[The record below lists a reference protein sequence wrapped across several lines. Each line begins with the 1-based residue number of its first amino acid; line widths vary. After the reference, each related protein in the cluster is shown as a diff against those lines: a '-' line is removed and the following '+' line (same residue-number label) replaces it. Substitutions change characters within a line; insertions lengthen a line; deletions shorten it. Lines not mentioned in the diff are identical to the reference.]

1 MKSLYFLLFLLV
13 NISFERM
20 PTILLATEKPFTKET
35 VSEIKDII
43 EKSGNAFKLLEKYK
57 TKQELMDSVKDVD
70 ALIARSDKITK
81 EVIDSSKNLK
91 IIARA
96 GAGYDN
102 IDLSYASKKGIVV
115 MNTPGQNANAVAE
128 LVFGL
133 LVYGVRNFYNG
144 STGTELKGKKLGL
157 YAFGQVGR
165 NVARI
170 AKGFGMEIYS
180 YDAFVPK
187 DVLEKEG
194 VHAVEK
200 PEDLFTECDIVS
212 LHIPAIKETIKS
224 INYELCSKMKKNAIL
239 VNAARKEIINEEEI
253 IKLMEER
260 KDLKYLTDLMPGKH
274 EEFESKF
281 KGRYFSTPKKMGA
294 QTEEANINAGK
305 AAANQIIDFFKT
317 GNTKFQVNK

>member
-1 MKSLYFLLFLLV
+1 MSK
-13 NISFERM
+13 
-20 PTILLATEKPFTKET
+20 ILLATEKPFTKQT
-35 VSEIKDII
+35 VEDIKNII
-43 EKSGNAFKLLEKYK
+43 EKSGNIFKLLENYK
-57 TKQELMDSVKDVD
+57 TKQELIDSVKDID
-70 ALIARSDKITK
+70 ALIVRSDKITQ
-81 EVIDSSKNLK
+81 EIMDSSNNLK

-96 GAGYDN
+96 GAGFDN
-102 IDLSYASKKGIVV
+102 IDISYASKKGIVV

-133 LVYGVRNFYNG
+133 LVYAVRNFYNG
-144 STGTELKGKKLGL
+144 SAGTELKGKKLGL
-157 YAFGQVGR
+157 LAFGQVGR

-170 AKGFGMEIYS
+170 AKGFGMDIYS
-180 YDAFVPK
+180 YDAYVPK
-187 DVLEKEG
+187 EVLEKEDI
-194 VHAVEK
+194 HAVDK
-200 PEDLFTECDIVS
+200 PEELFNNCDIVS
-212 LHIPAIKETIKS
+212 LHIPATKETINS

-239 VNAARKEIINEEEI
+239 INTARKEVINEKEL

-260 KDLKYLTDLMPGKH
+260 NDLKYLTDLMPDNH
-274 EEFESKF
+274 EEFLNKF

>member
-1 MKSLYFLLFLLV
+1 
-13 NISFERM
+13 
-20 PTILLATEKPFTKET
+20 
-35 VSEIKDII
+35 
-43 EKSGNAFKLLEKYK
+43 
-57 TKQELMDSVKDVD
+57 MDSVKDAD
-70 ALIARSDKITK
+70 ALIVHSDKITK
-81 EVIDSSKNLK
+81 EVIIDSSKSLK

-96 GAGYDN
+96 GAGYGYDN

-157 YAFGQVGR
+157 YAFCQVGR

-194 VHAVEK
+194 VYAVEK
-200 PEDLFTECDIVS
+200 PEELFTKYDIVS

-224 INYELCSKMKKNAIL
+224 INYELCSKMKK
-239 VNAARKEIINEEEI
+239 RKMQYWLMRREK
-253 IKLMEER
+253 KL
-260 KDLKYLTDLMPGKH
+260 
-274 EEFESKF
+274 
-281 KGRYFSTPKKMGA
+281 
-294 QTEEANINAGK
+294 
-305 AAANQIIDFFKT
+305 
-317 GNTKFQVNK
+317 

>member
-1 MKSLYFLLFLLV
+1 MLAIIFLALFSSM
-13 NISFERM
+13 NMS
-20 PTILLATEKPFTKET
+20 TILLATEKPFTKET
-35 VSEIKDII
+35 VQDIKKIV
-43 EKSGNAFKLLEKYK
+43 EESGNTFKLLEKYK
-57 TKQELMDSVKDVD
+57 TKQELMDSIKDVD
-70 ALIARSDKITK
+70 AVIVRSDKITK
-81 EVIDSSKNLK
+81 EIIDSSNNLK
-91 IIARA
+91 VIARA
-96 GAGYDN
+96 GAGFDN
-102 IDLSYASKKGIVV
+102 IDLGYSSKKGIVV

-133 LVYGVRNFYNG
+133 LVYAKRNFFDG
-144 STGTELKGKKLGL
+144 SSGTELKGKKLGL
-157 YAFGQVGR
+157 LAFGNVGR

-187 DVLEKEG
+187 EVLEKEG
-194 VHAVEK
+194 IHAVDNQE
-200 PEDLFTECDIVS
+200 ELFTNCDVVS
-212 LHIPAIKETIKS
+212 LHVPATKETINS

-239 VNAARKEIINEEEI
+239 INTSRKEVINEKEL

-260 KDLKYLTDLMPGKH
+260 KDIKYVTDLMPDNH
-274 EEFESKF
+274 EEFLNKF

-317 GNTKFQVNK
+317 GNTRFQVNK

>member
-1 MKSLYFLLFLLV
+1 MSK
-13 NISFERM
+13 
-20 PTILLATEKPFTKET
+20 ILLATEKPFTKQT
-35 VSEIKDII
+35 VEDIKDII
-43 EKSGNAFKLLEKYK
+43 EKSGNIFKLLENYK
-57 TKQELMDSVKDVD
+57 SKQDLIDAVKDAN
-70 ALIARSDKITK
+70 ALIVRSDKITQ
-81 EVIDSSKNLK
+81 EIMDASNNLK
-91 IIARA
+91 IIVRA
-96 GAGYDN
+96 GAGFDN
-102 IDLSYASKKGIVV
+102 IDIDYASKKGIVV

-133 LVYGVRNFYNG
+133 LVYAVRNFYNG

-157 YAFGQVGR
+157 LAFGQVGR

-180 YDAFVPK
+180 YDAYVPK
-187 DVLEKEG
+187 EALEKEG
-194 VHAVEK
+194 VHGVDK
-200 PEDLFTECDIVS
+200 PDELFTDCDIVS
-212 LHIPAIKETIKS
+212 LHIPATKETINS

-239 VNAARKEIINEEEI
+239 INTARKEVINEKEL

-260 KDLKYLTDLMPGKH
+260 NDLKYLTDLMPDNH
-274 EEFESKF
+274 EEFLNKF

-317 GNTKFQVNK
+317 GNTRFQVNK